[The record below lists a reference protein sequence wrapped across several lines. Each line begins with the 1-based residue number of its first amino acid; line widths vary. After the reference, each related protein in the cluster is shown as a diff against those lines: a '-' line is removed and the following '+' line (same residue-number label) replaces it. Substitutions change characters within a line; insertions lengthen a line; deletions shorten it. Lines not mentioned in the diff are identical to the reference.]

1 MDKASADAI
10 EAWVKAGGILVLMEN
25 DSEHADQ
32 TPLDLLSDRFGIHY
46 NPVTVNKE
54 LNNDYTNTL
63 IQIPAGTGGIF
74 KHEHTA
80 VMKETST
87 ITVSAPAKSI
97 LTHTDAESPTPFTV
111 MAVAHIG
118 KGLVYAN
125 VDPWIYNEYT
135 DGRKLP
141 LHEDN
146 FAGGQELVRW
156 LVTAAATR

>member
-1 MDKASADAI
+1 
-10 EAWVKAGGILVLMEN
+10 MEN

-32 TPLDLLSDRFGIHY
+32 THLDLLSDRFGIHY

-54 LNNDYTNTL
+54 LSVNGQGDYTNTL
-63 IQIPAGTGGIF
+63 IQIPSAGTGGIF
-74 KHEHTA
+74 KHDHTA
-80 VMKETST
+80 VMKETCT
-87 ITVSAPAKSI
+87 ITVSGPAKSI
-97 LTHTDAESPTPFTV
+97 LTHTDSESPTPFTV

-125 VDPWIYNEYT
+125 ADPWIYNEYT

-156 LVTAAATR
+156 LVTAAVTR